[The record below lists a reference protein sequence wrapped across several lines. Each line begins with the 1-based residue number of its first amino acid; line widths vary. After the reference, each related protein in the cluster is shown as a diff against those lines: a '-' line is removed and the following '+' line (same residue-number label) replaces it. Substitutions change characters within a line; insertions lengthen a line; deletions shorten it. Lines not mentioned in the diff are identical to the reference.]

1 MAANKPIHKGVQ
13 GTASLAA
20 MQFGLPK
27 WGNAAFQI
35 ARNKAEKTRNKKWLW
50 PERTI
55 SQIYPHTSKWI
66 GAHPSANRP
75 IPIPRSSKIIKDGKI
90 YYQPG
95 TIGNIAAITLG
106 GAGVGAGIEAIRPK
120 NMPDFLSWIKPSQPS
135 PSEKNVSEVWDY

>member
-1 MAANKPIHKGVQ
+1 M
-13 GTASLAA
+13 
-20 MQFGLPK
+20 
-27 WGNAAFQI
+27 
-35 ARNKAEKTRNKKWLW
+35 
-50 PERTI
+50 
-55 SQIYPHTSKWI
+55 YPHTSKWI

-75 IPIPRSSKIIKDGKI
+75 IPIPGSSKIIKDGKI

-120 NMPDFLSWIKPSQPS
+120 NIPDFLSWIKPS